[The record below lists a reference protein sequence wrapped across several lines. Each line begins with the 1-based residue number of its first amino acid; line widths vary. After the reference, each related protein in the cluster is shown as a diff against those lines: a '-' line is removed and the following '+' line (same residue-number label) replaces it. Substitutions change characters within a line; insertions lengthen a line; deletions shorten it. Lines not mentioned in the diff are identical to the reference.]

1 MGTFIALTVGNIE
14 LSWAK
19 NMPGSYH
26 GDLFLESDRKKV
38 PDPLGGGTETFPA
51 FQSTLCKVLPR
62 IELLGHTLERA
73 RQEYDYLVERAVR
86 RDFDLDGESKTRS
99 SEEFLTFDSFLE
111 IVRTIPANDVST
123 ELDYEAPNPKRLC
136 SPEMLKKLPWY
147 NQHQYEWTG
156 RDPGEII
163 SEATSVDFLVDGF
176 HSYTQIRLLAEN
188 VENSSSHVTWMY
200 GPLVANGWAYEDEFQ
215 TGLSDRETFL
225 IVTEGSSD
233 AKIIRHAFNV
243 LRPQIR
249 DFFRYVDMED
259 EYPFSGTGNL
269 RKFVQGLAALRV
281 PLNVVALFDNDAE
294 GVAMF
299 EKTRDLKLPQ
309 TYSVQILPDLPA
321 LEQFPTNGPTG
332 ASKENINGRA
342 AAIECYLDLTR
353 GCLPQME
360 VEWGAKNNTLDRYQ
374 GELLGKTQAMKDFL
388 NYKGEPDKHGA
399 YDTRKLEAV
408 LDVLQNACVLISSK
422 SECSAIRNRAR

>member
-1 MGTFIALTVGNIE
+1 MGTFIALTVGKLE
-14 LSWAK
+14 LTWAK

-26 GDLFLESDRKKV
+26 GDLFQESDRKDV
-38 PDPLGGGTETFPA
+38 PYPLDDENGSDPA
-51 FQSTLCKVLPR
+51 FQTTVAEVLPR

-73 RQEYDYLVERAVR
+73 REEYNYLVERAVR
-86 RDFDLDGESKTRS
+86 RDFDLEDEGQARS
-99 SEEFLTFDSFLE
+99 AEEFLSFDSFLE
-111 IVRTIPANDVST
+111 IVRTISADDVSN
-123 ELDYEAPNPKRLC
+123 ELDEEAPKPKRLC
-136 SPEMLKKLPWY
+136 SPETLKKLPWY
-147 NQHQYEWTG
+147 NQHEYEWAG
-156 RDPGEII
+156 KDPDDIF
-163 SEATSVDFLVDGF
+163 SEATSAEFLVDGF
-176 HSYTQIRLLAEN
+176 HPYTQIRLLAEN
-188 VENSSSHVTWMY
+188 VVNRSSHVTWMY

-309 TYSVQILPDLPA
+309 TYSVQILPNLPA

-388 NYKGEPDKHGA
+388 NYKGEPDKHGS

-408 LDVLQNACVLISSK
+408 LDVLQNACVSIASK
-422 SECSAIRNRAR
+422 SECSAIRSRAR